1 MRFGQRLT
9 LGMLVFVA
17 LAASGTAL
25 AGDGTPT
32 MSVAGGGRTLA
43 DDKCVAQCDKE
54 SDACMLSSGKDA
66 AKQRECDSTYDACL
80 RKCN

>member
-1 MRFGQRLT
+1 MGLGQWVRR
-9 LGMLVFVA
+9 GMLVFVA
-17 LAASGTAL
+17 LAASGAAL
-25 AGDGTPT
+25 AGDGVPI

-54 SDACMLSSGKDA
+54 SDACMLASGKDS
-66 AKQRECDSTYDACL
+66 AKQRDCDSTYDACL

>member
-1 MRFGQRLT
+1 MRFGQRLR

-17 LAASGTAL
+17 LGLAGIAH
-25 AGDGTPT
+25 AGDGAPN
-32 MSVAGGGRTLA
+32 MSVGSGGRTLA

-54 SDACMLSSGKDA
+54 SDACMLASGKDA
-66 AKQRECDSTYDACL
+66 GKQRECDSTYDACL